1 MLLPV
6 VAALPGCVAAALPVL
21 ASGAMAHGAVKDGPR
36 SAAAVAP
43 AKAMAED
50 EEEIALARMLVP
62 SGDANFTER
71 FVAAALFASDRA
83 GAGVS
88 AVPDPAAPMDAESVV
103 LPCGADQPP
112 ALLVDLDPAGAAL
125 RPGDALSAAPGL
137 ASALSLARG
146 SGVKVVWTSIL
157 DEGQA
162 PAIRRALAASGL
174 DLAGEDDLLLIR
186 DPGESKTDRR
196 NAAIDR
202 YCFVAI
208 IGDRP
213 GDFDQLMDYLRDP
226 AATTPYDGLM
236 GAGWFELPP
245 PLSLRAAPS
254 EVRTDG

>member
-21 ASGAMAHGAVKDGPR
+21 ASGAMAHGAAKDGRQP
-36 SAAAVAP
+36 AAAVAP
-43 AKAMAED
+43 AKVEAET
-50 EEEIALARMLVP
+50 ALAP
-62 SGDANFTER
+62 TPEPTGNANFTER

-125 RPGDALSAAPGL
+125 RPDDALSATPGL
-137 ASALSLARG
+137 APALSLARG

-174 DLAGEDDLLLIR
+174 DLAGQDDLLLIR

-196 NAAIDR
+196 NAAIEQ

-208 IGDRP
+208 MGDRP
-213 GDFDQLMDYLRDP
+213 GDFDELMDYLRDP

-245 PLSLRAAPS
+245 PLSGQAAPPS